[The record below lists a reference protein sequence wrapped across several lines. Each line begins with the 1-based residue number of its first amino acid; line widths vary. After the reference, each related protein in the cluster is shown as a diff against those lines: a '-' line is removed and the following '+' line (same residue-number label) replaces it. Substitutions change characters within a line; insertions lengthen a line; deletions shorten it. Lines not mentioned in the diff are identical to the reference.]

1 MRTLLIDNYDSFT
14 YNLYQYLA
22 ASNAQ
27 PPMVIRNDEMTW
39 AELERLDF
47 DNIVISPGPGRP
59 QRPSDLGVSADVLRH
74 ATVPVLGVCLGHQA
88 IGLFCGATVELA
100 VRPMH
105 GRLDRVTHS
114 AVDLFRG
121 IPNPFEAVRYHSL
134 AVTDLPS
141 ELQPL
146 AWTSDGTLMALRHT
160 SKPWW
165 GVQFHP
171 ESICTEYGAR
181 LLRNF
186 RDLTE
191 GRRARGTTRSKL
203 TRTLPSAPVNRH
215 SPLSVHARCL
225 GCFVNPEAAFMH
237 LFAGSDA
244 SFWLDSSLADA
255 GRARFSYMGDARG
268 PHAKLVTYR
277 SRSREVAI
285 RQGTVAESRTQSIF
299 DFLQE
304 QIPLHPPAGPSL
316 PFDFIGGYVGYFGY
330 ELKGELDGDAGDEA
344 TTPDSMWIM
353 ADRFIAFDHLEQQ
366 TWVVCLDDGPLSE
379 DNGKWVSATCK
390 TLSDVLPP
398 PPSVQRAGAASL
410 TAMTWRIDLSDYR
423 QLVVRCQGEILQGET
438 YEVCL
443 TNQLVGE
450 GRIDGLDVYRTL
462 RTHNPAPYAAYLKA
476 PSVAVLCASPEL
488 FLHIAPDRT
497 VDSKPIKGTARRGA
511 TTMEDDEIAMQLVED
526 EKTRAENLMIVD
538 LLRNDLNRVCEVGS
552 VHVPRLFELES
563 YATVHQLVSTIRGR
577 LRDDLTAVDC
587 VRATFPG
594 GSMTG
599 APKIRTMKILDGFE
613 QAPRGIY
620 SGSIGFISLNGSAK
634 LNIVIRTIVCA
645 DERVTIGSGGAIVS
659 MSDPD
664 EEVEEIVLK
673 VRAQLDALRRCGAPL
688 AT

>member
-1 MRTLLIDNYDSFT
+1 
-14 YNLYQYLA
+14 
-22 ASNAQ
+22 
-27 PPMVIRNDEMTW
+27 
-39 AELERLDF
+39 
-47 DNIVISPGPGRP
+47 
-59 QRPSDLGVSADVLRH
+59 
-74 ATVPVLGVCLGHQA
+74 
-88 IGLFCGATVELA
+88 
-100 VRPMH
+100 
-105 GRLDRVTHS
+105 
-114 AVDLFRG
+114 
-121 IPNPFEAVRYHSL
+121 
-134 AVTDLPS
+134 
-141 ELQPL
+141 
-146 AWTSDGTLMALRHT
+146 
-160 SKPWW
+160 
-165 GVQFHP
+165 
-171 ESICTEYGAR
+171 
-181 LLRNF
+181 
-186 RDLTE
+186 
-191 GRRARGTTRSKL
+191 
-203 TRTLPSAPVNRH
+203 
-215 SPLSVHARCL
+215 
-225 GCFVNPEAAFMH
+225 MH

-268 PHAKLVTYR
+268 PRAKLVTYR
-277 SRSREVAI
+277 SRSREVEI

-353 ADRFIAFDHLEQQ
+353 ADRFIAFDHLERQ
-366 TWVVCLDDGPLSE
+366 TWVVCLDEGPLSE

-398 PPSVQRAGAASL
+398 PPSVQKAGAASL

-423 QLVVRCQGEILQGET
+423 QLVVRSQAEILQGET

-476 PSVAVLCASPEL
+476 PAVAVLCASPEL

-497 VDSKPIKGTARRGA
+497 VDSKPIKGTARRG
-511 TTMEDDEIAMQLVED
+511 TTTIEDDEIAIQLVED

-577 LRDDLTAVDC
+577 LRDDLTAMDC